1 VVTIK
6 EPSRWPIQPGR
17 RPRPVF
23 VSDVLYVILTLIAFA
38 LLALLTGFLDR
49 RLSQDGTDR

>member
-6 EPSRWPIQPGR
+6 EPSRWPIQPDR